1 VFNYIRLNGEFPVIV
16 SEKRAV
22 RPHLTGDKKHGAKR
36 CPFCPGN
43 EEDTLP
49 PVLERRRADGSWYI
63 RVFPNMFPFVHPD
76 NADAYGYHEV
86 IVETDEH
93 STHFHSLPA
102 GHIAEIIEV
111 WGEREYVM
119 YQDERIQYVSIFKN
133 HGAAAGASIP
143 HSHSQIA
150 AIPFIPP
157 RVEYRLRNFP
167 PSPSIHVFSGEY
179 WSVVVPMNP
188 RYVYEVRIVPRV
200 PVYHVYD
207 LNYEQR
213 LELAQILKAL
223 LQRVTTVVDAYNI
236 AVFTSPREGMVPLHL
251 EIYPR
256 KNKHAGFE
264 LGTGAYVISVAP
276 ETTAKF
282 YSVEELF
289 KNLL

>member
-1 VFNYIRLNGEFPVIV
+1 MFNYIRLDGEFPIIV
-16 SEKRAV
+16 SEKRAT
-22 RPHLTGDKKHGAKR
+22 RPHLTEKKHAKTT

-43 EEDTLP
+43 EKNTPP
-49 PVLERRRADGSWYI
+49 PVLERKRPDGSWYI
-63 RVFPNMFPFVHPD
+63 RVFPNVFPFVRPD
-76 NADAYGYHEV
+76 NAEAYGYHEV
-86 IVETDEH
+86 VVETDKH
-93 STHFHSLPA
+93 DTPLHALPS

-111 WGEREYVM
+111 WGEREYHM
-119 YQDERIQYVSIFKN
+119 YGDPRIQYVSIFKN

-150 AIPFIPP
+150 GITFIPP
-157 RVEYRLRNFP
+157 RIEYRLRKYP
-167 PSPSIHVFSGEY
+167 PSPSIHVFSNEF

-188 RYVYEVRIVPRV
+188 RYAYEVRIVPRF
-200 PVYHVYD
+200 PVYHVYE

-236 AVFTSPREGMVPLHL
+236 AVFTSPRDGMIPLHL

-264 LGTGAYVISVAP
+264 LETGTYVVPVAP
-276 ETTAKF
+276 ETAAKF
-282 YSVEELF
+282 YSAEEVF
-289 KNLL
+289 KNFV